1 MLGISMRWTDMDGRF
16 PVQEKT
22 EELLQRSDEE
32 DRPQARVEAR
42 FISRARHARI
52 QRSSI
57 STNR

>member
-1 MLGISMRWTDMDGRF
+1 MDGRF

-32 DRPQARVEAR
+32 GRVQARVEAR